1 MRIHHLINEIME
13 QKQNV
18 PRKASSEIYKI
29 LDNNS
34 KLFLQHVEPD
44 VFQMILTRFEDLFN
58 SNDFNNVNYKEEFE
72 KGFNLLDFYLRK
84 II

>member
-72 KGFNLLDFYLRK
+72 KSFNLLDFYLRK

>member
-1 MRIHHLINEIME
+1 ME
-13 QKQNV
+13 QKLNV
-18 PRKASSEIYKI
+18 PRKASAEIYKI

-44 VFQMILTRFEDLFN
+44 IFQMILTRFEDLFN
-58 SNDFNNVNYKEEFE
+58 SNDFNSANYKDEFE
-72 KGFNLLDFYLRK
+72 KSFSLLDFYLRK